1 VVIDWLVTEKKL
13 VTKIHK
19 QVKIYSTIGV
29 DKITVILVASRI
41 AGSEK
46 RQAEF
51 SDKLRSGW
59 PTTALTLGVA
69 STC

>member
-1 VVIDWLVTEKKL
+1 LVIDWLVAEKEL

-19 QVKIYSTIGV
+19 RVKIYSAIAV
-29 DKITVILVASRI
+29 DKITVSLAASRI

-59 PTTALTLGVA
+59 PTATLTVGVA